1 MSPKP
6 TIKTRRRME
15 SNLLNGLKSSIN
27 YLHANYAVRMFWW
40 RPYNVVCVSIRAKS
54 FFKIT
59 DQKLI

>member
-1 MSPKP
+1 
-6 TIKTRRRME
+6 ME